1 MWFPFLL
8 IASASYLER
17 RRCAFVGVS
26 ADVGKRHA
34 PCWEG
39 RLSLRRQQTER
50 GGRCLTIA
58 AESPQRSGSLP
69 GWLVN
74 SELLPLFG
82 AAFSPPGR
90 EKCVSPQSKSYVPRD
105 CLQTGTRCSFLR
117 ADFASRRSAAGLKSA
132 VVRIREGNACPSVR
146 TLSAAILLHSTRPLV
161 RSTAHGRRNRVR
173 LTALRVRHE
182 KRGTPRFRRL

>member
-1 MWFPFLL
+1 MLGNVMRP
-8 IASASYLER
+8 AGK
-17 RRCAFVGVS
+17 VG
-26 ADVGKRHA
+26 
-34 PCWEG
+34 
-39 RLSLRRQQTER
+39 LFLRRQQTEH
-50 GGRCLTIA
+50 GGRGLTIA

-69 GWLVN
+69 EWLVN

-82 AAFSPPGR
+82 QRSALRGA
-90 EKCVSPQSKSYVPRD
+90 EKGVSPQSKSYVPRD

-146 TLSAAILLHSTRPLV
+146 TLSAAILLHSTRPSV

-173 LTALRVRHE
+173 LTARRVRHE
-182 KRGTPRFRRL
+182 ERGTPRFRRR